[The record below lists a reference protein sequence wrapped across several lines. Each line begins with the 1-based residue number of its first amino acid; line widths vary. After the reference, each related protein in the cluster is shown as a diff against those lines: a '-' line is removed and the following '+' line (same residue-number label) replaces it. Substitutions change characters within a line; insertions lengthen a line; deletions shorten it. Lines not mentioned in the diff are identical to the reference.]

1 MAKTKPKP
9 LGRRAPT
16 DWRHYEKFPLTAAT
30 TPTTPTPVAIGV
42 NWYEDFDTPVQK
54 GSRSWIGLNPKQ
66 LGKVRGGHCVC
77 LEPGD
82 QLNGNH
88 DVVRLLQDSQS
99 WWDFYDQGRE
109 GACVGFGCSRMM
121 SLLNRKRYDARWLW
135 DWAKST
141 DEWPETNPGDDEGT
155 SVRAGC
161 EILRARGHVAWK
173 AGFKGRSYK
182 QRDKEEPSAD
192 EGIGVYRWAKT
203 VDEVHKILK
212 SPANDAAGAV
222 RILNSWGR
230 GYPHRVW
237 MPDETLQRLIDE
249 DGEVALVTDR

>member
-1 MAKTKPKP
+1 M
-9 LGRRAPT
+9 
-16 DWRHYEKFPLTAAT
+16 
-30 TPTTPTPVAIGV
+30 
-42 NWYEDFDTPVQK
+42 
-54 GSRSWIGLNPKQ
+54 
-66 LGKVRGGHCVC
+66 RGGHCVC

-82 QLNGNH
+82 QINGTGEI
-88 DVVRLLQDSQS
+88 VRLLQDSQS

-141 DEWPETNPGDDEGT
+141 GRVGRDEPRRRRGHE
-155 SVRAGC
+155 
-161 EILRARGHVAWK
+161 RARRVRDPARARPRAVEGDLQ
-173 AGFKGRSYK
+173 GRSYK
-182 QRDKEEPSAD
+182 QRDKEEPSGD

-203 VDEVHKILK
+203 VDEVHNVLK
-212 SPANDAAGAV
+212 SPANDAVGAV